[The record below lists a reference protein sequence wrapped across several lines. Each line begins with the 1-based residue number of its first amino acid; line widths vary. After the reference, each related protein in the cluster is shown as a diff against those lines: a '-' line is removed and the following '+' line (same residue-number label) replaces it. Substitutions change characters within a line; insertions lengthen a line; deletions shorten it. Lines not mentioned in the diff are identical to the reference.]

1 MASLT
6 SDQLADMQGDL
17 GISADETVFTDA
29 ELNRLFDRAGGSYNL
44 AVSLGVRQLLISAAK
59 FNDYTLGQTQERKS
73 QVFANLKDLYEV
85 WRAAADE
92 GQQIKIVGTRA
103 VPPRRKARPWTGQ
116 SGVSRFERNHPSDY
130 EDSTDTE
137 GPVYG

>member
-6 SDQLADMQGDL
+6 SDQLVDMQGDL
-17 GISADETVFTDA
+17 GISTDQAVFTDA

-73 QVFANLKDLYEV
+73 QVFANLKDLYDM
-85 WRAAADE
+85 WRSAADE
-92 GQQIKIVGTRA
+92 GQQIRIVGTRA
-103 VPPRRKARPWTGQ
+103 VPPRHKARPFATTAG
-116 SGVSRFERNHPSDY
+116 GASRFERNHPPAFD
-130 EDSTDTE
+130 DSADEET
-137 GPVYG
+137 YG